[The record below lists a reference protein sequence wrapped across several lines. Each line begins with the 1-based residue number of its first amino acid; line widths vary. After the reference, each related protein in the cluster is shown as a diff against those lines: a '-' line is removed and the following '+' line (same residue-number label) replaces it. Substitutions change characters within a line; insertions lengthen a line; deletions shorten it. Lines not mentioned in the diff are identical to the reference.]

1 MSPSIKKF
9 KELARA
15 IYAINISYLNQ
26 YLYVMKILCNTSKL
40 PTEYQQKTILGD
52 EIFSMLEPDIDLSNI
67 NDINFTPMFRKI
79 NTIENTGIFTD
90 KDLIEMQ
97 KFIYDETIIRSYYTT
112 KISMVTLFIEDKKKE
127 KKKQETK
134 ILFQI
139 QLKILLSNI
148 KAKDQYKLANSD
160 YQNVFLLF
168 SDGEILSTKGG
179 EGIFL
184 NQRLL
189 TVEPSI
195 LGINPKLFTFPNKYI
210 DSFYSVFENLDLAVD
225 FRNKMID
232 LYKII

>member
-134 ILFQI
+134 ILFKI
-139 QLKILLSNI
+139 QLKILL
-148 KAKDQYKLANSD
+148 
-160 YQNVFLLF
+160 
-168 SDGEILSTKGG
+168 
-179 EGIFL
+179 
-184 NQRLL
+184 
-189 TVEPSI
+189 
-195 LGINPKLFTFPNKYI
+195 
-210 DSFYSVFENLDLAVD
+210 
-225 FRNKMID
+225 
-232 LYKII
+232 